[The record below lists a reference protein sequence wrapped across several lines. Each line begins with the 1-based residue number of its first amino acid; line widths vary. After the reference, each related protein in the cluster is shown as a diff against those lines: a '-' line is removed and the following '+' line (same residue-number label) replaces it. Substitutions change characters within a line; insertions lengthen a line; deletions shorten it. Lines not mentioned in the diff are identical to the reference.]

1 MSGSRTTA
9 VQLRRPGQAGATPTE
24 GGRALGWSATAAII
38 AALLIMIA
46 AGLLRR
52 SWMPPVLPMPAS
64 GPPWELAVHV
74 SARAVIAVLWA
85 GGLLGAAGVVA
96 GLVAV
101 RRGMPLPVRTLMI
114 AALTAVAVLVVL
126 PPVGSTDALDYA
138 VYGHIA
144 ALGHSPYVMTPR
156 QYSLVYHVAHGVP
169 ADWAK
174 DPSYY
179 GPLATVE
186 QLITAKLAGASL
198 ARTVFWLKLWNAVAF
213 AAVAL
218 AADRMFR
225 ADRASR
231 LRAHLLWTVN
241 PLLIWSLIAAGHL
254 DVLAAAVG
262 VAGLLIIDRRVAARP
277 TGRRP
282 WLAAAAAGLCV
293 GAAADIKVD
302 YLLFVLAIGWAL
314 RRRPGQLL
322 AAACGTTAV
331 LLPSY
336 EAVGPAAAKALAGR
350 ASVGMGYAFYGFF
363 FHRLGISLH
372 DVVPL
377 AACLA
382 VLLACL
388 ALARLPAG
396 FQDRAAIRAA
406 LALSVAWLLLWPHQ
420 FAWYSVIIIC
430 VLVFYPASR
439 LDWIAV
445 AWLSAITIADMPGL
459 GTVKKGTLSRVQA
472 DIQYQNLDHLAPLV
486 MLGAV
491 TVFVIL
497 CINQRWDA
505 PELAA
510 SVTPRST
517 QA

>member
-1 MSGSRTTA
+1 MRGSRTTA
-9 VQLRRPGQAGATPTE
+9 VQLERAGQAGATPTE

-101 RRGMPLPVRTLMI
+101 RRSMPLPVRTLMI

-126 PPVGSTDALDYA
+126 PPAGSTDALDYA

-156 QYSLVYHVAHGVP
+156 QYSQVYHVAHGVP
-169 ADWAK
+169 ADWAN

-179 GPLATVE
+179 GPLATAE
-186 QLITAKLAGASL
+186 QLIAAKLAGASP
-198 ARTVFWLKLWNAVAF
+198 ARTVFWLKLWNAIAF

-218 AADRMFR
+218 AADRTFR

-241 PLLIWSLIAAGHL
+241 PLMIWSLIAAGHL

-262 VAGLLIIDRRVAARP
+262 VAGLLIADRRVSGRP
-277 TGRRP
+277 GRRP

-314 RRRPGQLL
+314 RRRPGLLL
-322 AAACGTTAV
+322 AAAGGAGAV

-336 EAVGPAAAKALAGR
+336 AAVGITAVKALAGR
-350 ASVGMGYAFYGFF
+350 ASVGLGYAFYGFF
-363 FHRLGISLH
+363 FHQLGISLH
-372 DVVPL
+372 YVVLL
-377 AACLA
+377 AACLT
-382 VLLACL
+382 VPLACL

-396 FQDRAAIRAA
+396 FQDHPAVRAA
-406 LALSVAWLLLWPHQ
+406 LAFSVAWLLLWPHQ
-420 FAWYSVIIIC
+420 FAWYSVMIIC

-459 GTVKKGTLSRVQA
+459 GIVKKGTLSRVQA

-491 TVFVIL
+491 TAFVIL

-505 PELAA
+505 PAL
-510 SVTPRST
+510 SRIDDP
-517 QA
+517 